1 MVPDTKVI
9 GRMIRP
15 ALESRGFDTVL
26 QLPVFDLTRPLARED
41 SSTLMGMSTKDSGRM
56 TRPDLKEVSLILEAS
71 RARSSI
77 KTYLLH
83 LKPCYILQQAA
94 TRCERAGPTRVR
106 GGLKHDVLF
115 RGCCKACSK
124 AHGHGI
130 YYHADGSKYEGQWQ
144 EDKQHGQG
152 PWT

>member
-15 ALESRGFDTVL
+15 APESRGFDTVL
-26 QLPVFDLTRPLARED
+26 HLPVLDLTRPLARED
-41 SSTLMGMSTKDSGRM
+41 SSTLMGISTKDSGRM
-56 TRPDLKEVSLILEAS
+56 TRPDLKEVSPILEAS
-71 RARSSI
+71 RARSSV
-77 KTYLLH
+77 KMYVH

-115 RGCCKACSK
+115 
-124 AHGHGI
+124 
-130 YYHADGSKYEGQWQ
+130 WL
-144 EDKQHGQG
+144 
-152 PWT
+152 